1 MCTECKERWWKNNVY
16 CPSTVFQ
23 TLCKNVPVGAS
34 GKESACQCR
43 RYKRCEF
50 DPWVGKN
57 PWRGNGNP
65 FQYSCLE
72 NPTDRGA
79 WWATAHGVVKE
90 SDTTEELNTSH
101 HHLQGIWLQW
111 LEAGFQFQ
119 ARDWSQAG
127 AVRALNPSHQ
137 PTRNQRPGTS
147 FWPVSCAEMNFHI
160 EQKVV
165 KQVKCLLGGER
176 VHVHRYTGGLRERV
190 KPSWQFKSLLWN
202 ISSGFPWAIFFVAFF
217 FCPHCLA
224 CGILVA

>member
-1 MCTECKERWWKNNVY
+1 MSLWSPMYYSSLNPGCHGNKDNSRIWSLLRSQSLV
-16 CPSTVFQ
+16 
-23 TLCKNVPVGAS
+23 
-34 GKESACQCR
+34 ACSL
-43 RYKRCEF
+43 
-50 DPWVGKN
+50 G
-57 PWRGNGNP
+57 
-65 FQYSCLE
+65 
-72 NPTDRGA
+72 
-79 WWATAHGVVKE
+79 
-90 SDTTEELNTSH
+90 
-101 HHLQGIWLQW
+101 LQQ
-111 LEAGFQFQ
+111 LEAGLQFQ